1 MLKDESLEYA
11 AGERAS
17 CSCRLGR
24 WLAPALLRRRPR
36 IRLQDG
42 CGHPSVHWG
51 GVVWRYRV
59 AYGTG
64 GGIGS
69 HLAVVRN
76 QRIGA
81 QSVYCAVAVA
91 PTIQWSPGPHRRVRR
106 DREIGLWPPF
116 SVLLGSD

>member
-17 CSCRLGR
+17 CRLGR
-24 WLAPALLRRRPR
+24 WLAPALLRRRLR

-42 CGHPSVHWG
+42 CGHPSVHWY
-51 GVVWRYRV
+51 GVVRRCRV

-64 GGIGS
+64 VGLGS
-69 HLAVVRN
+69 HLGVVRN

-81 QSVYCAVAVA
+81 QPVYCAVAVA
-91 PTIQWSPGPHRRVRR
+91 PTIQW
-106 DREIGLWPPF
+106 
-116 SVLLGSD
+116 